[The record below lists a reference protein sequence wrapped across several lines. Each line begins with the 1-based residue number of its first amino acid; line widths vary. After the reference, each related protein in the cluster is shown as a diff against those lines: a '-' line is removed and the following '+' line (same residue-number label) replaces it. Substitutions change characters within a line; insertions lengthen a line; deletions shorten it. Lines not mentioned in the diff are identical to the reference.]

1 MKKDRREVS
10 FNRGVPATKS
20 LPKEKVGDVAESLLD
35 QYGESLLQYGDS
47 KGFKPLREELAD
59 WYEDV
64 TSDEILVGNGSLQI
78 LDIIA
83 NLYVDRGDS
92 VLVESPSYDRAI
104 TIFRRAGAEVHGV
117 KLEKDGPNLEELENL
132 FENDRPEVFYTI
144 PDFQNPTG
152 VCVSGAKRREIARL
166 AEEYGV
172 LVVED
177 SPYRRLRYGGEPE
190 PTLREF
196 NPYGILQMSSFS
208 KLIGPGVRVGWV
220 VGVGDIIDKL
230 SGYAEDTYIT
240 PGLLSQGVVF
250 RLIEDGWLEENIE
263 DLISLYEPRLETTL
277 NSLEKYFP
285 ESDWI
290 RARGGFFV
298 GLWLPD
304 GTDVEQFY
312 ERANDDGLILS
323 SPEGFFPDRGGEG
336 FVRLPFPAL
345 SPDRIEEGVKRLGE
359 VWRSL

>member
-1 MKKDRREVS
+1 MKKNKREVS

-20 LPKEKVGDVAESLLD
+20 LPKKKVGEVAESLLNR
-35 QYGESLLQYGDS
+35 YGESLLQYGDS

-59 WYEDV
+59 WYEE
-64 TSDEILVGNGSLQI
+64 TASDAILVGNGSLQI

-83 NLYVDRGDS
+83 NLYVSREDT
-92 VLVESPSYDRAI
+92 VIVESPSYDRAI

-117 KLEKDGPNLEELENL
+117 KLEKDGPNLEELETL
-132 FENDRPEVFYTI
+132 FETHRPEIFYTI

-152 VCVSGAKRREIARL
+152 VCVSGEKRREITRL
-166 AEEYGV
+166 AEKYGV

-196 NPYGILQMSSFS
+196 NPDGILQMSSFS

-220 VGVGDIIDKL
+220 VGGEEIIDKL
-230 SGYAEDTYIT
+230 SEYAEDTYIT
-240 PGLLSQGVVF
+240 PGLLSQGIVF
-250 RLIEDGWLEENIE
+250 RLIEEGWLEDNIE
-263 DLISLYEPRLETTL
+263 DLVSLYEPRLETTL
-277 NSLEKYFP
+277 DSLKKYFP
-285 ESDWI
+285 ESDWV
-290 RARGGFFV
+290 RAQGGFFV
-298 GLWLPD
+298 GLWLPE
-304 GTDVEQFY
+304 GTDVERFY
-312 ERANDDGLILS
+312 ERANENGLVLS

-345 SPDRIEEGVKRLGE
+345 SPELIEEGVKRLGE